1 MSPREAS
8 FLARVQEALPT
19 LHPAERKLGVMLCD
33 FPGDLASYSTVELAK
48 LANVSTPTVSRFIRR
63 LGYASYEEARVQARL
78 ERESGSRLY
87 LGSRTRSVASPSL
100 TDRFDH
106 YRANLDGTLQW
117 LDPALLD
124 SVTSALL
131 SARRVWT
138 IGLRAGQAFAVYMH
152 WQLLQVVEQVALLPA
167 AGQTLGEHVVGFA
180 ADDIAI
186 VFGLRRRVVAMDA
199 ILSAIRKS
207 GCRILYIT
215 DEGVA
220 FHQDA
225 TWHIR
230 CSTTSPGPLFSHVG
244 VLAVCHAIAEGVIE
258 KAGPEAAAR
267 LRAFEAIN
275 EALDDA

>member
-1 MSPREAS
+1 
-8 FLARVQEALPT
+8 
-19 LHPAERKLGVMLCD
+19 MLCD

-87 LGSRTRSVASPSL
+87 LGSRTRTGATPSL
-100 TDRFDH
+100 VDRFDH
-106 YRANLDGTLQW
+106 YRANLDGTGQW
-117 LDPALLD
+117 LDPAVLD
-124 SVTSALL
+124 AVTTALL
-131 SARRVWT
+131 SARRVST

-152 WQLLQVVEQVALLPA
+152 WQLLQVIEPVFLLPA
-167 AGQTLGEHVVGFA
+167 AGQTLGEHLINFTQ
-180 ADDIAI
+180 DDIAV

-199 ILSAIRKS
+199 ILSAIRKRGS
-207 GCRILYIT
+207 RILYIT
-215 DEGVA
+215 DEGVP
-220 FHQDA
+220 FHKDA

-244 VLAVCHAIAEGVIE
+244 VLAVCHAVAEGVIE
-258 KAGPEAAAR
+258 KAGPEAGAR

-275 EALDDA
+275 ESLDDA

>member
-8 FLARVQEALPT
+8 FLARVQEALPK
-19 LHPAERKLGVMLCD
+19 LHPAERKLGLMLCD

-87 LGSRTRSVASPSL
+87 LGSRTRSGTSPSL
-100 TDRFDH
+100 ADRFDH
-106 YRANLDGTLQW
+106 YRANLDGTAQW
-117 LDPALLD
+117 LDPALLET
-124 SVTSALL
+124 VTSELV

-138 IGLRAGQAFAVYMH
+138 IGLRAGHTFAVYMH

-167 AGQTLGEHVVGFA
+167 AGQTLGEHIVGFA
-180 ADDIAI
+180 PDDIAV

-199 ILSAIRKS
+199 ILAAIRQR
-207 GCRILYIT
+207 GCRVLYIT
-215 DEGVA
+215 DEGIA
-220 FHQDA
+220 FHERA

-244 VLAVCHAIAEGVIE
+244 VLAACHAIAEGVIE
-258 KAGPEAAAR
+258 KAGPDAAAR

>member
-8 FLARVQEALPT
+8 FLARVQEALPN
-19 LHPAERKLGVMLCD
+19 LHPAERKLGLMLCD

-87 LGSRTRSVASPSL
+87 LGSRTRTGASPSFA
-100 TDRFDH
+100 DRFDH
-106 YRANLDGTLQW
+106 YRANLDGTAQW

-124 SVTSALL
+124 SVTNALL

-167 AGQTLGEHVVGFA
+167 AGQTLGEHVVGFTQ
-180 ADDIAI
+180 DDVAI

-199 ILSAIRKS
+199 ILSAIRKR

-220 FHQDA
+220 FHRDA

-244 VLAVCHAIAEGVIE
+244 VIAACHAIAEGVIE
-258 KAGPEAAAR
+258 KAGPDAAAR